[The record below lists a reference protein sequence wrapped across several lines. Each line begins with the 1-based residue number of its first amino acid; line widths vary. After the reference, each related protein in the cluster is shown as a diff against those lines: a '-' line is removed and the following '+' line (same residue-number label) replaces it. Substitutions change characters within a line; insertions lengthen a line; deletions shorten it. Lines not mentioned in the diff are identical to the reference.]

1 MWASLF
7 ILYSNISVVRAG
19 GACFKFLAQTEAI
32 HVQHYGRQ
40 RRSALKAQV
49 MRNDLLFILLVTQF
63 NWNFFFFSFLKGGG
77 TQAKNPTVQNLNKIE
92 TLTLVLHIEPKFTFF
107 FFSM

>member
-1 MWASLF
+1 M
-7 ILYSNISVVRAG
+7 RAG

-40 RRSALKAQV
+40 RSALKAQV
-49 MRNDLLFILLVTQF
+49 MRNDLLVILLVTQF
-63 NWNFFFFSFLKGGG
+63 NWNFYFLFFFLKGGG

-107 FFSM
+107 FPACN

>member
-1 MWASLF
+1 M
-7 ILYSNISVVRAG
+7 RAG

-40 RRSALKAQV
+40 RSALKAQV

-63 NWNFFFFSFLKGGG
+63 NWNFFFFLKGGG
-77 TQAKNPTVQNLNKIE
+77 TQAKNPTVQNLHKIE

-107 FFSM
+107 FQHVTENV

>member
-1 MWASLF
+1 M
-7 ILYSNISVVRAG
+7 RAG

-40 RRSALKAQV
+40 RSALKAQV

-63 NWNFFFFSFLKGGG
+63 NWNFFLFFFLKGGG
-77 TQAKNPTVQNLNKIE
+77 TQAKNPTVQNLHKIE

-107 FFSM
+107 FFFQHVTENV

>member
-1 MWASLF
+1 M
-7 ILYSNISVVRAG
+7 RAG

-40 RRSALKAQV
+40 RSALKAQV

>member
-1 MWASLF
+1 M
-7 ILYSNISVVRAG
+7 RAG

-63 NWNFFFFSFLKGGG
+63 NWNFFS
-77 TQAKNPTVQNLNKIE
+77 
-92 TLTLVLHIEPKFTFF
+92 FF
-107 FFSM
+107 FFFKGWGDPGKEPYCTELKQNRDFNIGSAYRAKVYIIFFFQHVTENV

>member
-1 MWASLF
+1 M
-7 ILYSNISVVRAG
+7 RAG

-63 NWNFFFFSFLKGGG
+63 NWNFFFLFFFFLKGGG

-107 FFSM
+107 FFSACN